1 MGKGRRTAAITTAL
15 ALLMLAGCSSPTPE
29 VESCLADVEASALG
43 RALSHCNRVVTA
55 HPQDPRPLNDRFLL
69 HTLLQNKAA
78 ACRDIREA
86 DRLLRLGSSG
96 RGDSE
101 LGDEIQVRLDSCR

>member
-15 ALLMLAGCSSPTPE
+15 AVLMLAGCSSTTPD

-43 RALSHCNRVVTA
+43 RALSHCNRVVAA

-78 ACRDIREA
+78 ACRDIRQAE
-86 DRLLRLGSSG
+86 RLLQQNTRGS
-96 RGDSE
+96 GDSE
-101 LGDEIQVRLDSCR
+101 LSDEIQVRLDSCR